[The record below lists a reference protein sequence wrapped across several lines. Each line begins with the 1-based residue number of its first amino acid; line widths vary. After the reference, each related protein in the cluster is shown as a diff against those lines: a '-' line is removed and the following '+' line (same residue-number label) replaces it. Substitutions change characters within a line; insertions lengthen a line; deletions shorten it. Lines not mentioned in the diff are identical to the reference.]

1 MPWLGIANALFR
13 HLKCLSPTSPI
24 LPHVKIPLPAKPSQT
39 SQNALFI
46 LSNRPKPVLIH
57 ANSPKSRKKPPEYF
71 ARIPKVPTFALAF
84 RKGGSHNDRKRDHRQ
99 TANRQKNKTMS
110 ISVRGASLAD
120 KLKSRFHPY
129 KRNKAKMKQE
139 SLAGQTETK

>member
-1 MPWLGIANALFR
+1 MPCLGTPSALAPR
-13 HLKCLSPTSPI
+13 
-24 LPHVKIPLPAKPSQT
+24 PHPPHAKIPLPAKPSQIPKNPHKT
-39 SQNALFI
+39 KANCL
-46 LSNRPKPVLIH
+46 KPVLIY
-57 ANSPKSRKKPPEYF
+57 ANSPKSRKKPPGHF

-110 ISVRGASLAD
+110 ISVRGTSLAD